1 MKAGRRRRSGLAATL
16 ALFCAAGIPARAEKP
31 SREHARV
38 DAADRSSPPADGPRG
53 AVLSSQRES
62 AWVPEGLALKQQYQ
76 GPTPPMPSIPPSADG
91 WRRAGLEPVR
101 GITIGPIE
109 STLQAG
115 RGYGSSAFEETLG
128 EVTRMGA
135 NWISLTVFGRVWDL
149 EATGVDPTFEQPS
162 EVTRQMVR
170 RSVALAH
177 RRGLRVLLVPHLWL
191 ESGQWRAEMQPR
203 DFEAWKESYTRFVV
217 GWAEVAQESEVD
229 LLAAGVE
236 LRSWVTTDRAPS
248 FLEVLAALRATYDGP
263 LTYAAN
269 WDDAADTVIWNH
281 LDVLGVNAFYP
292 LHWEDDA
299 SYEQVE
305 AGGYRVAE
313 EVEELARRFE
323 RPVLFTEFG
332 YTARSNTA
340 IKPWLWP
347 EELGQ
352 VTRNEEAQERAYE
365 ALLGAMTE
373 VPGFAG
379 TLVWRMYAD
388 VSDLSQEPDWGFSPW
403 GKRAERQLRR
413 LYQTARKNTD
423 SW

>member
-1 MKAGRRRRSGLAATL
+1 MRGGGRPLRSLAA
-16 ALFCAAGIPARAEKP
+16 ALSFCAAAEIPARAETSLGDSP
-31 SREHARV
+31 ERA
-38 DAADRSSPPADGPRG
+38 SSDSASATAGKLPER
-53 AVLSSQRES
+53 LSVR
-62 AWVPEGLALKQQYQ
+62 QQYQ
-76 GPTPPMPSIPPSADG
+76 GPTSPMPSIPPSADG
-91 WRRAGLEPVR
+91 WHRAGLDTVR
-101 GITIGPIE
+101 GVTIGPIE
-109 STLQAG
+109 SNLQPG
-115 RGYGSSAFEETLG
+115 RGYGSPAFEETLA
-128 EVTRMGA
+128 EVTRLGA

-149 EATGVDPTFEQPS
+149 QSTGVDPTFEQPI
-162 EVTRQMVR
+162 EVTRENVR

-177 RRGLRVLLVPHLWL
+177 ERGLRVILVPHLWL

-203 DFEAWKESYTRFVV
+203 DFGAWKESYTRFVV
-217 GWAEVAQESEVD
+217 GWAEVAQESGVD

-248 FLEVLAALRATYDGP
+248 FLDVIAALRENYHGP

-281 LDVLGVNAFYP
+281 VDVVGVNAFYP
-292 LHWEDDA
+292 LHWEEGA

-313 EVEELARRFE
+313 EVAQIASRFE

-332 YTARSNTA
+332 YTARANTA

-347 EELGQ
+347 EELGE
-352 VTRNEEAQERAYE
+352 VTRNERAQERAYE

-403 GKRAERQLRR
+403 GKRSAGQLRR
-413 LYQTARKNTD
+413 LYQMSRKNSD
-423 SW
+423 GW